1 VRFPDGASPQLRELA
16 TRLEPGLDPD
26 GLADMVLYDH
36 DVAKIALAARAGGDA
51 EPAKDEPTADE
62 PEFDTWHERTGR
74 QLYYLLCELEPELA
88 ELRSGALIRTVVQL
102 PDRAVF
108 YYLIESGTHLYGST
122 SRTDRLEEVDR
133 QVADLVNR
141 VRRSVKY
148 SPLNYGA
155 YSSMRRDAAWL
166 AEAGHGGEESVD
178 ESGSFRSLRD
188 MEPTTDVPPVPAPAA
203 PVDEAELFWSRDH
216 DAPESP
222 AASGAM
228 AASLATTGLH
238 YVALHHVDGRPGT
251 SVDLLDHRDLD
262 PFFTVTDRERRR
274 ARYRRIGELLP
285 GVVEQM
291 NRSLRALTDGELA
304 RLVLDVEQGAIY
316 FHALPNARYLVGV
329 TLDQERVADADARMA
344 RLGEAL
350 SPETG

>member
-1 VRFPDGASPQLRELA
+1 MRFPDGASPQLRELA

-36 DVAKIALAARAGGDA
+36 DVAKIALAARAPA
-51 EPAKDEPTADE
+51 EGEPDADE
-62 PEFDTWHERTGR
+62 PEFGTWHERTGR

-88 ELRSGALIRTVVQL
+88 ELRSGALIRTVVQM

-155 YSSMRRDAAWL
+155 YSSTRRDAAWIVD
-166 AEAGHGGEESVD
+166 AGEEEGSED
-178 ESGSFRSLRD
+178 ESGSFRRLRA
-188 MEPTTDVPPVPAPAA
+188 EEVVEAPATRVQSA
-203 PVDEAELFWSRDH
+203 PVDAAGLFWSLD
-216 DAPESP
+216 DGPESSRR
-222 AASGAM
+222 SGAM
-228 AASLATTGLH
+228 AAALAIVGLH
-238 YVALHHVDGRPGT
+238 YVALHRPDGRPGP
-251 SVDLLDHRDLD
+251 SVDLLDHADLD
-262 PFFTVTDRERRR
+262 PFFTITDRERRR

-291 NRSLRALTDGELA
+291 NRSLLALTDGELV
-304 RLVLDVEQGAIY
+304 RLVLDVEQGALY
-316 FHALPNARYLVGV
+316 FHALPDGCYLVGV
-329 TLDQERVADADARMA
+329 TLDQEQVAEADARMA
-344 RLGEAL
+344 RLGDAL
-350 SPETG
+350 STETG